1 MVAKKTKKSTK
12 SVKSLKTR
20 GLTAKQAKNVKGGII
35 IVNSRLIDAPDTTS
49 PRMVN
54 PPDGDFGIKR

>member
-1 MVAKKTKKSTK
+1 MPTKKTKRSTK

-35 IVNSRLIDAPDTTS
+35 IINSRLGDPPGGTS
-49 PRMVN
+49 PRLVD
-54 PPDGDFGIKR
+54 PPDPDFGIKR